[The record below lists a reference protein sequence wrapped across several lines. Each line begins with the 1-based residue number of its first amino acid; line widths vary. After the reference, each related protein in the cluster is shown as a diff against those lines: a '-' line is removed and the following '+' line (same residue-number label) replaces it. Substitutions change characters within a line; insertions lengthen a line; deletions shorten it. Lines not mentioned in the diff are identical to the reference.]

1 MPEAAAGDAT
11 ARPRPVDPHSGLPVE
26 AQFEV
31 LRRTRAA
38 GVDSIPMPNW
48 GVHRDHS
55 VLEAVA
61 EKLRH
66 ANPAIA
72 TKLQSW
78 IVILVDIASGRM
90 TTDGAIPDDQAH
102 QSMRHGSPTLPAH
115 VGGLT
120 PEPCGVL
127 AALRGGARMW
137 REWPECEHGAPPC
150 DSTSHEYNV
159 RLIFKMP

>member
-38 GVDSIPMPNW
+38 GVDSMPMPNW
-48 GVHRDHS
+48 GGHRDHG

-66 ANPAIA
+66 GWALLLSSPLGDCQN
-72 TKLQSW
+72 Q
-78 IVILVDIASGRM
+78 VILAAVWSMPALIGS
-90 TTDGAIPDDQAH
+90 AISSARFQTA
-102 QSMRHGSPTLPAH
+102 
-115 VGGLT
+115 
-120 PEPCGVL
+120 VL
-127 AALRGGARMW
+127 FSLRF
-137 REWPECEHGAPPC
+137 E
-150 DSTSHEYNV
+150 
-159 RLIFKMP
+159 LLKLF